1 MKKIIYLLLILPSLF
16 ITCKKKDEVDLSQYK
31 ASGYLLGDIWQ
42 ASNVNFSL
50 EYNNTIWFNLSKYN
64 ELHELR
70 QQIGLLNLNVSQD
83 TIFLKP
89 WEKGATLDSII
100 KPGAYFST
108 FLSDGDLLGD
118 RYKLLEDGTFKNWV
132 LIKKVSDNEI
142 SGKFQVAFVIKD
154 RLYADRKT
162 LPDTLYFTNVEFL
175 ARRR

>member
-1 MKKIIYLLLILPSLF
+1 MKKIIYLLIILTLLF
-16 ITCKKKDEVDLSQYK
+16 VTCRKKDEVDLTQYK
-31 ASGYLLGDIWQ
+31 ASGYLLGDNWQ
-42 ASNVNFSL
+42 ASNANFSL
-50 EYNNTIWFNLSKYN
+50 AYNNTIWFNISKYN

-83 TIFLKP
+83 TIFLKT

-100 KPGAYFST
+100 KPGANFST

-118 RYKLLEDGTFKNWV
+118 IYKLLEDGTFKNWV
-132 LIKKVSDNEI
+132 LLKKVSENEI

-154 RLYADRKT
+154 RLYPFIKT
-162 LPDTLYFTNVEFL
+162 LPDTIYFTKGEFL